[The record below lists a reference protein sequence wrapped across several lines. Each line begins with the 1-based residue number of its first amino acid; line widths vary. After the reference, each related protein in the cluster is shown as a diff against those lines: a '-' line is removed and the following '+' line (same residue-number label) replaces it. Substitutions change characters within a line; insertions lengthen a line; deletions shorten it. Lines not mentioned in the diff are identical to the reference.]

1 MVPATELAELVVGT
15 LILALGLASIAV
27 GVVPAR
33 ERTPL
38 WLGLFAA
45 LYGIR
50 LAADSEL
57 LHAQLGFGA
66 RFWDY
71 LDAFVTYTIIAPGAR
86 FLESAIGPG
95 WRGSLRRCWQA
106 LAAYAVLAMTND
118 LWRGEPGATLWLN
131 PPAVVTAA
139 GIGIGHVIAHWRRQ
153 RWSREGFVVLAGGL
167 CFAAV
172 ALYET
177 VSGGSTLGRGTS
189 VELEPAAMLVFLASL
204 GYFVGGRIL
213 AGERRLVSVSREL
226 DLARQIQ
233 RSILP
238 AATPALPGLR
248 VATRYLPMG
257 EVAGDFYDFQE
268 NGSDR
273 LGLIVAD
280 VSGHGVPAA
289 LVASMVKV
297 AFAAEA
303 ERLEEPGLVLQSMN
317 RTLCGKFERAY
328 VTACCGVF
336 KDSGRRLAYSL
347 AGHPAPLLR
356 RADGRLERLE
366 QGGIPLTFDP
376 EAAYPGA
383 ELTLE
388 PGDRILFF
396 TDGLLEAPNA
406 LDEFFGDA
414 RLAQALEAGASLT
427 AEALA
432 DRLLG
437 ELRSWVGPDA
447 SLHDDVTLVV
457 VEVARA

>member
-1 MVPATELAELVVGT
+1 MPATELAEAVVGT
-15 LILALGLASIAV
+15 LIFTLGLVSIV
-27 GVVPAR
+27 FGVLPSR

-38 WLGLFAA
+38 WLGLFAS

-57 LHAQLGFGA
+57 LRALFGVGA
-66 RFWDY
+66 SFWHY
-71 LDAFVTYTIIAPGAR
+71 LDAFITYAIITPGAR

-95 WRGSLRRCWQA
+95 WRGLLRRTWQA
-106 LAAYAVLAMTND
+106 LGVYAALAIGND
-118 LWRGEPGATLWLN
+118 LWQGEPGATLWLN

-139 GIGIGHVIAHWRRQ
+139 GIGIAHVVAHWRRQ

-177 VSGGSTLGRGTS
+177 VSGGSTLGRGAR
-189 VELEPAAMLVFLASL
+189 VELEPLAMLVFLASL
-204 GYFVGGRIL
+204 GYFVAGRIV
-213 AGERRLVSVSREL
+213 AGERRLVAVSREL

-233 RSILP
+233 LSILP
-238 AATPALPGLR
+238 AVTPTVPGLR
-248 VATRYLPMG
+248 LAARYLPMG
-257 EVAGDFYDFQE
+257 DVAGDFYDFE
-268 NGSDR
+268 TTRPGS

-303 ERLEEPGLVLQSMN
+303 ERLQDPGRVLQNMN

-328 VTACCGVF
+328 VTACCGVLT
-336 KDSGRRLAYSL
+336 DSGRRLAYSL

-356 RADGRLERLE
+356 HADGRLERLE
-366 QGGIPLTFDP
+366 RGGMPLTFDLD
-376 EAAYPGA
+376 AAYPGGEVA
-383 ELTLE
+383 LA
-388 PGDRILFF
+388 PGDRLLFF

-406 LDEFFGDA
+406 RDEFFGDA
-414 RLAQALEAGASLT
+414 QLARTLEAGVWLET
-427 AEALA
+427 EALA
-432 DRLLG
+432 DRLVE
-437 ELRSWVGPDA
+437 ELRRWIGPDA
-447 SLHDDVTLVV
+447 PLHDDVTLVV
-457 VEVARA
+457 VDVSAR